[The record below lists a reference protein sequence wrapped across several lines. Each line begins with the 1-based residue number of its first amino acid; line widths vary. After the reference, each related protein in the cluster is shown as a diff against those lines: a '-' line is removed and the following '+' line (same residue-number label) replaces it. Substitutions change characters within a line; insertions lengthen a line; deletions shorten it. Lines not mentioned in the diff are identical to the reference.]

1 MRSFFIPSRIDF
13 TKQKDKPKG
22 YEKMIESKTNEY
34 DVAIRPIARVFPALC
49 SVPQSIK
56 LVAEE
61 IRIKCGTPLIIRSG
75 DQNHVIQAT
84 ADSALINECI
94 SAICQNSVHTYE
106 KDIANGFITLYGGHR
121 AGICGS
127 AVYNDD
133 GLHAIKNIS
142 SVNIRIARQH
152 CGSAKDLLTLFDD
165 NNASKGLL
173 IIGRP
178 LSGKTTVLR
187 DLCRSIGGRFRIS
200 LIDERHEIAAVYDG
214 KPCLDVGLMTDV
226 FSGYGKSD
234 GIIRAI
240 RCMSPDYIVTD
251 ELGVD
256 AESIRQL
263 INSGVGLI
271 MTAHAD
277 SIETALANEGIK
289 AIVDSGAIQHIAL
302 LRNHR
307 ITAVKQ
313 IITPEVMAECTL

>member
-1 MRSFFIPSRIDF
+1 
-13 TKQKDKPKG
+13 
-22 YEKMIESKTNEY
+22 MIESKTNEF
-34 DVAIRPIARVFPALC
+34 DTAIRPIARIFPALR
-49 SVPQSIK
+49 SVPQSLK
-56 LVAEE
+56 STAEE

-133 GLHAIKNIS
+133 GLHTIKNVS

-187 DLCRSIGGRFRIS
+187 DLCRSIGGRFRLS
-200 LIDERHEIAAVYDG
+200 LIDERQEIAAVYEG

-226 FSGYGKSD
+226 FSGYDKSD
-234 GIIRAI
+234 GIIRAVPVP
-240 RCMSPDYIVTD
+240 M
-251 ELGVD
+251 
-256 AESIRQL
+256 
-263 INSGVGLI
+263 
-271 MTAHAD
+271 
-277 SIETALANEGIK
+277 
-289 AIVDSGAIQHIAL
+289 
-302 LRNHR
+302 
-307 ITAVKQ
+307 
-313 IITPEVMAECTL
+313 

>member
-1 MRSFFIPSRIDF
+1 M
-13 TKQKDKPKG
+13 
-22 YEKMIESKTNEY
+22 
-34 DVAIRPIARVFPALC
+34 
-49 SVPQSIK
+49 
-56 LVAEE
+56 
-61 IRIKCGTPLIIRSG
+61 
-75 DQNHVIQAT
+75 
-84 ADSALINECI
+84 
-94 SAICQNSVHTYE
+94 
-106 KDIANGFITLYGGHR
+106 
-121 AGICGS
+121 
-127 AVYNDD
+127 
-133 GLHAIKNIS
+133 
-142 SVNIRIARQH
+142 
-152 CGSAKDLLTLFDD
+152 
-165 NNASKGLL
+165 
-173 IIGRP
+173 
-178 LSGKTTVLR
+178 
-187 DLCRSIGGRFRIS
+187 
-200 LIDERHEIAAVYDG
+200 YDG

-256 AESIRQL
+256 TESIRQL

>member
-22 YEKMIESKTNEY
+22 YEKMIESKTNEF
-34 DVAIRPIARVFPALC
+34 DTAIRPIARIFPALC
-49 SVPQSIK
+49 SVPQSLK
-56 LVAEE
+56 STTEE
-61 IRIKCGTPLIIRSG
+61 IRIKCGAPLIIRSG
-75 DQNHVIQAT
+75 DRNHIMQVT
-84 ADSALINECI
+84 ADSALISECI

-127 AVYNDD
+127 AVYSGD
-133 GLHAIKNIS
+133 GLHAVKNIS

-152 CGSAKDLLTLFDD
+152 YGAAKDLLPLFDD
-165 NNASKGLL
+165 DRSRGLL
-173 IIGRP
+173 IVGRP

-187 DLCRSIGGRFRIS
+187 DLCRSIGGQFRIS
-200 LIDERHEIAAVYDG
+200 LIDERQEIAAVYDG

-226 FSGYGKSD
+226 FSGYDKSD
-234 GIIRAI
+234 GIIRAV

-251 ELGVD
+251 ELGAD
-256 AESIRQL
+256 ADSIRQL

-277 SIETALANEGIK
+277 SIENAYRNDGIK
-289 AIVDSGAIQHIAL
+289 AIIDSGAIQHIAL
-302 LRNHR
+302 LQEHR
-307 ITAVKQ
+307 ITAVKR
-313 IITPEVMAECTL
+313 IITPGIKAECSV

>member
-1 MRSFFIPSRIDF
+1 
-13 TKQKDKPKG
+13 
-22 YEKMIESKTNEY
+22 MIESKTNEY

-61 IRIKCGTPLIIRSG
+61 IRIKCGAPLMIRTG
-75 DQNHVIQAT
+75 DRNHIMQVT
-84 ADSALINECI
+84 ADSALISECI

-127 AVYNDD
+127 AVYSGDR
-133 GLHAIKNIS
+133 LHTVKNIS
-142 SVNIRIARQH
+142 SLNIRIARQH
-152 CGSAKDLLTLFDD
+152 YGAARDLLPLFDD
-165 NNASKGLL
+165 DNKSRGLL
-173 IIGRP
+173 IVGRP

-200 LIDERHEIAAVYDG
+200 LIDERQEIAAVYDG

-234 GIIRAI
+234 GIIRAV

-251 ELGVD
+251 ELGAD
-256 AESIRQL
+256 ADSIRQL

-277 SIETALANEGIK
+277 SIEAALANEGIK

-302 LRNHR
+302 LKNHR

-313 IITPEVMAECTL
+313 IITPEVMAECTV

>member
-1 MRSFFIPSRIDF
+1 
-13 TKQKDKPKG
+13 
-22 YEKMIESKTNEY
+22 MIESKTNEF
-34 DVAIRPIARVFPALC
+34 DTAIRPIARIFPALR
-49 SVPQSIK
+49 SVPQSLK
-56 LVAEE
+56 STAEE

-187 DLCRSIGGRFRIS
+187 DLCRSIGGRFRLS
-200 LIDERHEIAAVYDG
+200 LIDERQEIAAVYEG

-226 FSGYGKSD
+226 FSGYDKSD
-234 GIIRAI
+234 GIIRAV

-251 ELGVD
+251 ELGAD
-256 AESIRQL
+256 AENIRQL
-263 INSGVGLI
+263 LNSGVGLI

-277 SIETALANEGIK
+277 SIETALANDGIK

-302 LRNHR
+302 LQNHR

-313 IITPEVMAECTL
+313 IITPTINAGCTV

>member
-1 MRSFFIPSRIDF
+1 
-13 TKQKDKPKG
+13 
-22 YEKMIESKTNEY
+22 MIESKTNEY

-61 IRIKCGTPLIIRSG
+61 IRIKCGAPLMIRTS
-75 DQNHVIQAT
+75 DRNHIMQVT
-84 ADSALINECI
+84 ADSALISECI

-127 AVYNDD
+127 AVYSGDR
-133 GLHAIKNIS
+133 LHTVKNIS
-142 SVNIRIARQH
+142 SLNIRIARQH
-152 CGSAKDLLTLFDD
+152 YGAARDLLPLFDD
-165 NNASKGLL
+165 VGSKGLM

-187 DLCRSIGGRFRIS
+187 DLCRGIGGRFRIS
-200 LIDERHEIAAVYDG
+200 LIDERQEIAAVYDG

>member
-1 MRSFFIPSRIDF
+1 
-13 TKQKDKPKG
+13 
-22 YEKMIESKTNEY
+22 MIESKTNEF
-34 DVAIRPIARVFPALC
+34 DTAIRPIARIFPALC
-49 SVPQSIK
+49 SVPQS
-56 LVAEE
+56 LRSTAEE
-61 IRIKCGTPLIIRSG
+61 IRIKCGAPLIIRAG
-75 DQNHVIQAT
+75 DRNHIMQVT
-84 ADSALINECI
+84 ADSALISECI

-127 AVYNDD
+127 AVYSGDR
-133 GLHAIKNIS
+133 LHTVKNIS

-152 CGSAKDLLTLFDD
+152 YGAARDLLPLFDD
-165 NNASKGLL
+165 ENKSRGLL
-173 IIGRP
+173 IVGRP

-200 LIDERHEIAAVYDG
+200 LIDERQEIAAVYDG

-234 GIIRAI
+234 GIIRAV

-251 ELGVD
+251 ELGAD
-256 AESIRQL
+256 ADSIRQL

-277 SIETALANEGIK
+277 SIEAALANAGIK

-302 LRNHR
+302 LKNHR

-313 IITPEVMAECTL
+313 IITPEVMAECTV

>member
-1 MRSFFIPSRIDF
+1 M
-13 TKQKDKPKG
+13 
-22 YEKMIESKTNEY
+22 
-34 DVAIRPIARVFPALC
+34 
-49 SVPQSIK
+49 
-56 LVAEE
+56 
-61 IRIKCGTPLIIRSG
+61 
-75 DQNHVIQAT
+75 
-84 ADSALINECI
+84 
-94 SAICQNSVHTYE
+94 HTYE

-187 DLCRSIGGRFRIS
+187 DLCRSIGGRFRLS
-200 LIDERHEIAAVYDG
+200 LIDERQEIAAVYEG

-226 FSGYGKSD
+226 FSGYDKSD
-234 GIIRAI
+234 GIIRAV

-251 ELGVD
+251 ELGAD

-263 INSGVGLI
+263 LNSGVGLI

-277 SIETALANEGIK
+277 SIETALANGGIK

-302 LRNHR
+302 LQNHR

-313 IITPEVMAECTL
+313 IITPMINAGCTV